1 MGTSTRS
8 PVSRAWWSRVLVSG
22 SAGGPV
28 PRFWSAELV
37 VQPLAVA
44 EVKEVPLRAALQ
56 GLGNKQGILII
67 RR

>member
-1 MGTSTRS
+1 M
-8 PVSRAWWSRVLVSG
+8 
-22 SAGGPV
+22 
-28 PRFWSAELV
+28 